1 MRWGDWFYSF
11 AESMSRDR
19 IDHWTLWVLAA
30 GVLIAVVLHVA
41 KWIVRDFKEL
51 QQEIHRLAATHAQND
66 GSIE

>member
-11 AESMSRDR
+11 AANMTRDR

-51 QQEIHRLAATHAQND
+51 QEEIHRPAATQAQND
-66 GSIE
+66 GSTE